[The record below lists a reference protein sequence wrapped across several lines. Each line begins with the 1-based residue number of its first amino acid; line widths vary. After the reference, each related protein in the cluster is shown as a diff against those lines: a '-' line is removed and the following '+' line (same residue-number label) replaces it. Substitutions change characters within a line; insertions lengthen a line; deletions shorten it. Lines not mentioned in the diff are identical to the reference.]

1 MSGAVS
7 ADGLDQA
14 LDAYFGTDHVGR
26 LAFDPEHDRFSFAY
40 SAPWRQQADRFQ
52 LSPHIPIDG
61 EVSAV
66 AVRRYI
72 DNLLPEGRALDVV
85 ASFTHVQKS
94 NLFGLIRMLGR
105 ETAGALSFL
114 PAGQLP
120 QAQEARRRP
129 VTLAELQQRIDE
141 RNRIPFSIWDDKVR
155 MSVAGYQDKLLVLRE
170 GDTLFLADGSLSS
183 THILKPEPQNDKL
196 SCMVAN
202 EHFCMRLVNR
212 IGQRRLKENWAAK
225 VEILRVPAPV
235 LCVER
240 FDRVREGG
248 RVRRLHVIDGCQAL
262 NLPVSHKYERPLGNA
277 QDVRHIR
284 DGASFEA
291 LSTLRPQ
298 LSNAAIGIRQMALWA
313 ITTLLLGN
321 SDAHGKN
328 LSFFGRGDTLAVA
341 PFYDLVGVAV
351 YDAQH
356 IDQELAMAFGD
367 EFALPAVRS
376 FALADFCER
385 LGFPRRTFA
394 RELKQ
399 LCEWAREEAREQ
411 ALDPVY
417 VEEERRFVRTLADYV
432 VARADF
438 LLEQAME
445 IPRFSSNLF

>member
-1 MSGAVS
+1 MSGAPS
-7 ADGLDQA
+7 DQDPDHA
-14 LDAYFGTDHVGR
+14 LDVFCGAEPVGR
-26 LAFDPEHDRFSFAY
+26 LGFDPQQDRFGFAY
-40 SAPWRQQADRFQ
+40 SAPWLERADRFQ
-52 LSPHIPIDG
+52 LSPHIPFDG

-85 ASFTHVQKS
+85 SGFAHVHKN
-94 NLFGLIRMLGR
+94 NLFGLIRLLGR
-105 ETAGALSFL
+105 ETAGALSWL
-114 PAGQLP
+114 PAGQRP

-129 VTLAELQQRIDE
+129 VALAELQRRIDE
-141 RNRIPFSIWDDKVR
+141 RNRVPFSVWDDTVR

-170 GDTLFLADGSLSS
+170 GEALFLADGALSS
-183 THILKPEPQNDKL
+183 THILKPEPLNEQL
-196 SCMVAN
+196 PCMVAN

-212 IGQRRLKENWAAK
+212 LGQRRLKENWAAE

-235 LCVER
+235 LCVQR
-240 FDRVREGG
+240 FDRVRQGDS
-248 RVRRLHVIDGCQAL
+248 VRRLHVIDGCQAL

-277 QDVRHIR
+277 PDVQHIR
-284 DGASFEA
+284 DGASFGA
-291 LSTLRPQ
+291 LATLRPQ
-298 LSNAAIGIRQMALWA
+298 LSNAAVGIRQIALWA

-341 PFYDLVGVAV
+341 PFYDLVSVAA
-351 YDAQH
+351 YDARH

-367 EFALPAVRS
+367 EFTLPAVKS

-399 LCEWAREEAREQ
+399 LGEWAKEAAQEQ
-411 ALDPVY
+411 AQDLVY
-417 VEEERRFVRTLADYV
+417 TPQERRFVRELADAV
-432 VARADF
+432 VARADA
-438 LLEQAME
+438 LLAQAAE
-445 IPRFSSNLF
+445 IPRFSADLF

>member
-1 MSGAVS
+1 MSS
-7 ADGLDQA
+7 AHPAEGQGHA
-14 LDAYFGTDHVGR
+14 LDAFFGTDHVGR

-40 SAPWRQQADRFQ
+40 SAPWRQHADRFQ
-52 LSPHIPIDG
+52 LSPHIPLDG
-61 EVSAV
+61 DVSAV

-85 ASFTHVQKS
+85 SSFTHVQKS
-94 NLFGLIRMLGR
+94 NIFGLIRVLGR

-120 QAQEARRRP
+120 QAQEAQRRP
-129 VTLAELQQRIDE
+129 VTLAELQQRIDD
-141 RNRIPFSIWDDKVR
+141 RNRIPFAIWDDKVR

-170 GDTLFLADGSLSS
+170 GDALLLADGTLSS
-183 THILKPEPQNDKL
+183 THILKPEPLNDKL
-196 SCMVAN
+196 PCMVAN

-212 IGQRRLKENWAAK
+212 LGQRRLKENWAAE

-240 FDRVREGG
+240 FDRVRDGG
-248 RVRRLHVIDGCQAL
+248 NVLRRHVIDGCQAL

-277 QDVRHIR
+277 EDVRHIR
-284 DGASFEA
+284 DGAGFES
-291 LSTLRPQ
+291 LSTLRPH
-298 LSNAAIGIRQMALWA
+298 LSNAAIGIRQMAVWA

-328 LSFFGRGDTLAVA
+328 ISFFGRGDTLAVA
-341 PFYDLVGVAV
+341 PFYDLVSVAV
-351 YDAQH
+351 YDARH

-367 EFALPAVRS
+367 EFALPAVRA

-394 RELKQ
+394 RELRQ
-399 LCEWAREEAREQ
+399 LCEWAREEAQEQ
-411 ALDPVY
+411 AQDPVY
-417 VEEERRFVRTLADYV
+417 TEEERRFVRTLADYV

-438 LLEQAME
+438 LLEQAAE
-445 IPRFSSNLF
+445 IPRFGSDLF